1 MENQNNN
8 QNNPNQNGGGSDNNH
23 RRNNRFSWIICLVAA
38 LFVLFS
44 FTYMSKQMEAGT
56 LKEIS
61 YSEFIDLLEQGKLS
75 AIEVQPDKERIVL
88 TPVSGG
94 VEYGVGITYYTGYFP
109 YDTGLQQRCEEAG
122 IKYAATYTDKTVTI
136 LDIILS
142 YVLPFVLDRK
152 SVV

>member
-56 LKEIS
+56 LKEIT
-61 YSEFIDLLEQGKLS
+61 YSEFIDLLENS
-75 AIEVQPDKERIVL
+75 PPSRCSRIRNAL
-88 TPVSGG
+88 CS
-94 VEYGVGITYYTGYFP
+94 
-109 YDTGLQQRCEEAG
+109 LR
-122 IKYAATYTDKTVTI
+122 
-136 LDIILS
+136 
-142 YVLPFVLDRK
+142 
-152 SVV
+152 